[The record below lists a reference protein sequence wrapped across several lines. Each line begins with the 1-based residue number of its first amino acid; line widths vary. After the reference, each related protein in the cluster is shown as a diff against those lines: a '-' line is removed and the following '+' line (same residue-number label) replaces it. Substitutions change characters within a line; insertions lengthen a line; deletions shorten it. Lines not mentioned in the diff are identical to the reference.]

1 MGGGTVDAAFIRL
14 YPNEAKGLAFMEHT
28 PTQLTLALTHL
39 VSLLGHGAGAA
50 QSPYIKAP
58 LLLA

>member
-1 MGGGTVDAAFIRL
+1 
-14 YPNEAKGLAFMEHT
+14 MEHT

-39 VSLLGHGAGAA
+39 VSLPGHGAGAA
-50 QSPYIKAP
+50 QSPYIRAP